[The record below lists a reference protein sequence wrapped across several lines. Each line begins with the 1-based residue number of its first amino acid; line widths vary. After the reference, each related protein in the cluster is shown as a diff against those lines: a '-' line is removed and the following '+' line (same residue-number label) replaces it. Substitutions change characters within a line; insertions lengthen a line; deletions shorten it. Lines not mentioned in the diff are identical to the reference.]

1 MSRSHNRDLSQ
12 VERLESGYGLLW
24 SPWLLGAGG
33 WALHLVASFLLVDW
47 YCHSQVALSNSGLL
61 GILHGLTAFCLLLT
75 LGGGGLALKNLLVL
89 RGATER
95 ERESRRYSRSRFLA
109 IGGLI
114 FCAYMSGIVLLEEW
128 GNLVL
133 LPCR

>member
-1 MSRSHNRDLSQ
+1 MNRSNNQGMSQ

-47 YCHSQVALSNSGLL
+47 YCHNQVALSNAGLL
-61 GILHGLTAFCLLLT
+61 GILHALTAFCLLVT
-75 LGGGGLALKNLLVL
+75 LGGMGLALKNLQAL
-89 RGATER
+89 RGATEH

-109 IGGLI
+109 VGGLV
-114 FCAYMSGIVLLEEW
+114 FSAYMSAIVVLEEW

-133 LPCR
+133 PPC